1 MNRKHYFKMANYLG
15 TFKYHLES
23 FLKNNE
29 IDFNAKK
36 DFSSEFIGLKDNITT
51 LLKEDNKLF
60 NFDLFD
66 NEIDKVMHIR
76 EKEYKEEEEEEK
88 REDKRIKD
96 ERNQREYEKENL
108 KLMDMEDG
116 TRKL

>member
-1 MNRKHYFKMANYLG
+1 MNRKHYFKLADYLG
-15 TFKYHLES
+15 TFKFHLES

-29 IDFNAKK
+29 IDFNAKE
-36 DFSSEFIGLKDNITT
+36 DLSSEFIGLKDNITT

-76 EKEYKEEEEEEK
+76 EKEYKEDEEHTK
-88 REDKRIKD
+88 SKHILNKAW
-96 ERNQREYEKENL
+96 EKENL